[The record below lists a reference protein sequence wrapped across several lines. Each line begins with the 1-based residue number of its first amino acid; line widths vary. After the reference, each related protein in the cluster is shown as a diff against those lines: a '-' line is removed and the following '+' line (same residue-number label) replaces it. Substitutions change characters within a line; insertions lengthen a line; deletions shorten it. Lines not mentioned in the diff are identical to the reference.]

1 MIAGRWAEAPR
12 CAVLPLHA
20 VTAFEQTSARTIAC
34 DRPWRLCRSAGAD
47 PAMCPLRDDER
58 GSPDWW
64 GPLLEQNDGLCSAS
78 LGAFAV
84 CS

>member
-20 VTAFEQTSARTIAC
+20 VTAFEQTSARTLAAL
-34 DRPWRLCRSAGAD
+34 PLCRCGPPLCARSATTSEDLQTG
-47 PAMCPLRDDER
+47 
-58 GSPDWW
+58 W